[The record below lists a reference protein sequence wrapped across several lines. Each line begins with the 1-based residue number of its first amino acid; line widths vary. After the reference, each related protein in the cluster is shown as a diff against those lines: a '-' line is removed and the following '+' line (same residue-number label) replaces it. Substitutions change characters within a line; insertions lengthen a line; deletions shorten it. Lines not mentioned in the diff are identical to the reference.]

1 MTRRSLPLTFPS
13 YSQSSRIAP
22 PKLRFTKLNHPI
34 QAATERP
41 HFPMND
47 TTFPAPIQLAS
58 NTEPSPDRPSQSSF
72 TSSLAG
78 QYHALA
84 SNHPHAFYRLCLAV
98 LCERWAAFMLIST
111 AALMLCERFGLPRAD
126 ALRLLGIASAAN
138 YVGSLPGGYLL
149 DRTTDPRRGLGVSS
163 LILLLGYTM
172 LSLPYRPA
180 MYVAFAL
187 LFIGHSLYRPSTQRI
202 LAALYATGDA
212 RIEGAQVLIH
222 ITANIGAAGGSLLA
236 GILTQRAGWS
246 VTYASAALMMSVTCA
261 LLWLPQTARAVAEM
275 SSLSGPQ
282 QTQTESTPSMPQ
294 QTRTIAG
301 LALAMFLFTL
311 STAQAEGALLL
322 WSKDRIDRIVLG
334 FEVPI
339 AWFLA
344 FPAILVLLLAPIQLA
359 LLPRLKRSIG
369 TSQLVALGLIAA
381 ALCFAVLIPTTLWT
395 HRVGMAWLAASLSF
409 FVLAELLIA
418 PLGLA
423 LLLRSTPPRFIGVVT
438 GLWYGSGALGYFIG
452 GEIGTLWSRLPTQR
466 VLLLL
471 TVLPTVGAVILAT
484 LTRQPNESPTE
495 Q

>member
-1 MTRRSLPLTFPS
+1 MNALPFPS
-13 YSQSSRIAP
+13 DP
-22 PKLRFTKLNHPI
+22 PSFCT
-34 QAATERP
+34 
-41 HFPMND
+41 
-47 TTFPAPIQLAS
+47 S
-58 NTEPSPDRPSQSSF
+58 EPSADSVPPSTASTSYVEEHKHRPLF
-72 TSSLAG
+72 
-78 QYHALA
+78 
-84 SNHPHAFYRLCLAV
+84 FRLCLAV

-111 AALMLCERFGLPRAD
+111 AALMLCERFGFARPD

-180 MYVAFAL
+180 LYVAFAL
-187 LFIGHSLYRPSTQRI
+187 LFVGHSLYKPSTQRI

-212 RIEGAQVLIH
+212 RLEGAQVLLH

-236 GILTQRAGWS
+236 GMLVHHAGWG
-246 VTYASAALMMSVTCA
+246 VTYASAALIMSVA
-261 LLWLPQTARAVAEM
+261 GVLLWPSQTHRGCSKSSTVDAPVRTQVAA
-275 SSLSGPQ
+275 P
-282 QTQTESTPSMPQ
+282 TSTPNSSQ
-294 QTRTIAG
+294 IIAG
-301 LALAMFLFTL
+301 LTLAMFLFTL
-311 STAQAEGALLL
+311 CTAQAEGALLL

-344 FPAILVLLLAPIQLA
+344 FPAILVLLLAPMQLA
-359 LLPRLKRSIG
+359 LLPRLKQSIG
-369 TSQLVALGLIAA
+369 TSRLVAMGLVAA
-381 ALCFAVLIPTTLWT
+381 ALCFAVLLPTTLWT
-395 HRVGMAWLAASLSF
+395 RRVSMAWLAASLSF
-409 FVLAELLIA
+409 FVLAELLVA

-438 GLWYGSGALGYFIG
+438 GLWYGAGALGYFVG
-452 GEIGTLWSRLPTQR
+452 GEIGMLWSSWPTQR

-471 TVLPTVGAVILAT
+471 TALPIVGAVVLAT
-484 LTRQPNESPTE
+484 LTPQPNESPTE